1 MLQNRSIYLP
11 FIVGLALILTACSS
25 ALETNSSP
33 SNSVVSTTTTEVLQ
47 ASPEKAETEVA
58 EASTGESV
66 SKAGQ
71 DQSLPLEADTEP
83 FGPEPGQDLLAG
95 AAEAVHVERDP
106 DVPPLPFPDNA
117 DPSQCGI
124 PTQWQSDEA
133 AYLSGIYEGELIQ
146 PVVFLYESH
155 LRRRIVAEAPHGAEV
170 RILLSQSNP
179 QLDYFLVKVVGTET
193 PTEGW
198 IPAPFVSFE
207 PPPEASSLGAVDF
220 SIEELIASIP
230 LAINE

>member
-1 MLQNRSIYLP
+1 
-11 FIVGLALILTACSS
+11 LALILTACSS
-25 ALETNSSP
+25 TFEATSSP
-33 SNSVVSTTTTEVLQ
+33 GNSVVSTTTTEVPQ
-47 ASPEKAETEVA
+47 ASLEKAETEVA
-58 EASTGESV
+58 AASTGESV
-66 SKAGQ
+66 SEAGQ
-71 DQSLPLEADTEP
+71 EQSLPLEADAEP
-83 FGPEPGQDLLAG
+83 LAPEPGQDLLAG

-106 DVPPLPFPDNA
+106 GVPPLPFPDNA

-146 PVVFLYESH
+146 PVVLLYDSH

-179 QLDYFLVKVVGTET
+179 QLDYFLVKVVGAET

-198 IPAPFVSFE
+198 IPAPFVSFK
-207 PPPEASSLGAVDF
+207 PPPEASSPGVVDF
-220 SIEELIASIP
+220 SIEGLIASVPFAMNRSI
-230 LAINE
+230 AA